1 MFSLAKK
8 IINSLAISDSNKANE
23 LLKKNI
29 YLDYEFNLSL
39 ENLKSK
45 VNEINN
51 KQKQIQLL
59 ENEIKIKNKEISIR
73 NAEIKD
79 QIQNISNL
87 KNELDLKEKEI
98 TSKDFCLKDK
108 DNYLEKIETEL
119 KKIKKEVEQYCENIN
134 QLKTSVH
141 DGDNELRKLEV
152 LNKDIEQEA
161 KRYKNFLN
169 NEKYLNKDLL
179 NEKNKIIEELNLTE
193 LRLNQ
198 ARSELQ
204 AKYEQE
210 LYSSKLNVFYKEVL
224 TRIKLS
230 NTKFYGYPYLEI
242 ENYDDDGVSQILYM
256 VASKI
261 LNSRLECDS
270 IKFAVK
276 ISENNVGL
284 SLLDNDGVEE
294 FYYPNLEKKEQ
305 LSPEFYEF
313 TSSKWQRH
321 LMAVEALKNFKS
333 AIILTPN
340 LALKIDRIF
349 INTFVEK
356 IINDYTKLPDILR
369 VDIIS
374 LKRELRNPDYEH
386 LSIELKNLSYQ
397 SYFFPKFEM
406 RISSAELN
414 KFEFSDFPK
423 FEFPLLKNK
432 TKPFDSWFPES
443 VDNFGEKYE
452 IRFNLKSKIIDQS
465 AIKRLPPADQKFVAS
480 LILASPSFIT
490 YLSKS
495 NTQIERDWGE
505 WLLLTSNVKKLLISI
520 FNSTKTI
527 TEQPLTTKNEVKK
540 VRRIAID
547 GGKKIK
553 SQVAK
558 K

>member
-29 YLDYEFNLSL
+29 YLDYEFNLAL

-51 KQKQIQLL
+51 KQKQIQLF
-59 ENEIKIKNKEISIR
+59 ENEINIKNEEIS
-73 NAEIKD
+73 NKDTQIKD

-261 LNSRLECDS
+261 LNIRLECDS